1 VRAFIEYIIETLK
14 GSSLMT
20 AFDDDMA
27 GGGAALCDF
36 EPGAAKP
43 QKGPALPCGLCLTFH
58 ICSNSDL
65 DENVA
70 SESMGFGRY
79 ALLSAPTQSATTT
92 SFTASGD
99 SRTATSFL
107 GG

>member
-1 VRAFIEYIIETLK
+1 MRAFIEYIIETLK

-20 AFDDDMA
+20 AFDDDMG

-79 ALLSAPTQSATTT
+79 ALLSAPTSLTFIKLEAK
-92 SFTASGD
+92 SSNPGI
-99 SRTATSFL
+99 SSSSS
-107 GG
+107 